1 MIIDIHLSL
10 YLLSALILIIAFL
23 AAELK
28 NIAYAIVSLFIV
40 TVLAAIAFF
49 AVNAVY
55 VGLVQLAVFSGA
67 IIVLFIFVLIMTR
80 GGVTEDE

>member
-10 YLLSALILIIAFL
+10 YLLSALIIVVAFL

-28 NIAYAIVSLFIV
+28 NITYAIVSLFIV
-40 TVLAAIAFF
+40 TVLAGIIFF
-49 AVNAVY
+49 AVNAIY

-80 GGVTEDE
+80 GGVTEGE

>member
-1 MIIDIHLSL
+1 MIIDLHISL
-10 YLLSALILIIAFL
+10 YLLSILIIIVAFL

-40 TVLAAIAFF
+40 TVLAGIIFF
-49 AVNAVY
+49 TVSAVY

-80 GGVTEDE
+80 GGVTEDG

>member
-10 YLLSALILIIAFL
+10 YLLSALIIVIAFL

-28 NIAYAIVSLFIV
+28 NIAYAIISLFIV
-40 TVLAAIAFF
+40 TVLAAIIFF
-49 AVNAVY
+49 TVNAIY

-80 GGVTEDE
+80 GGVTEE